1 MVNVGTAICAGV
13 KNGEVFL
20 LGDADSEGILVLFGK
35 SQLSFFGGGGC
46 MYMYLLYFFGY
57 LYVSVK
63 NKFGE
68 NQ

>member
-35 SQLSFFGGGGC
+35 SQLSFFGGGAVC
-46 MYMYLLYFFGY
+46 ICIFCIFLAIYM
-57 LYVSVK
+57 
-63 NKFGE
+63 
-68 NQ
+68 

>member
-35 SQLSFFGGGGC
+35 SQLSFFGGGG
-46 MYMYLLYFFGY
+46 
-57 LYVSVK
+57 LYVYVSFVFFWLSICK
-63 NKFGE
+63 CKK
-68 NQ
+68 

>member
-35 SQLSFFGGGGC
+35 SQLSFFFVGGAIC
-46 MYMYLLYFFGY
+46 ICIFCIFLAIYM
-57 LYVSVK
+57 
-63 NKFGE
+63 
-68 NQ
+68 